1 MPTKSGARNIDMVHG
16 ARGNSCNA
24 GFGVHITPSGSE
36 IGVNMVARKRDSVRM
51 TQGGSVRSKERPRV
65 LGFFFP
71 GLEMRDCI
79 SVSNKIR

>member
-1 MPTKSGARNIDMVHG
+1 MAREAIAVMLVLESTSHLRDPRLVSTWLLG
-16 ARGNSCNA
+16 
-24 GFGVHITPSGSE
+24 
-36 IGVNMVARKRDSVRM
+36 KRDSVRM